1 MRIATRLIVVV
12 ATAGTVLRC
21 GNEGSTRAP
30 APSPSTPAYRV
41 VATEDISM
49 RAVRRLQVRVSLPEH
64 YSRNAV
70 EQVAQAVVAD
80 MTKSQPVNAIS
91 ILFYG
96 PGTSTVGVYDV
107 ARVEWAPNGQW
118 GDAGSVEAGDY
129 ATFRY
134 SVSYNAPAPPPTA
147 SPTLTP
153 SNKTGLLGVPLPTGA
168 QLTERTPADPTL
180 DRDPSERYAVSASAA
195 EIAAFFSQAMPAAGW
210 AKDGASRNNALFF
223 RKGEL
228 MIGVLINSRGGTF
241 TLMGS

>member
-1 MRIATRLIVVV
+1 MLV
-12 ATAGTVLRC
+12 ATAGTVLGC
-21 GNEGSTRAP
+21 VNEGSTRAP
-30 APSPSTPAYRV
+30 APSPPTPAYRV
-41 VATEDISM
+41 VTTEDVSM

-107 ARVEWAPNGQW
+107 ARVEWAPNGHW
-118 GDAGSVEAGDY
+118 DEAGSVETGNY
-129 ATFRY
+129 RTFRY
-134 SVSYNAPAPPPTA
+134 SVSYTPPAAQSTA
-147 SPTLTP
+147 SPALTP
-153 SNKTGLLGVPLPTGA
+153 SDGTGLLGVPLPTGA
-168 QLTERTPADPTL
+168 QLTERTPGDPTL
-180 DRDPSERYAVSASAA
+180 GRDPTERYAVSASAR

-210 AKDGASRNNALFF
+210 AKDGTSRNNALFF

-228 MIGVLINSRGGTF
+228 MIGVLINSSGGTF